1 MFHNYLVT
9 VGIKGTQADEVAA
22 AKSVCRQFDK
32 GYSFDQ
38 IAMALLLVD
47 NGMTAEQKGQFI
59 GVSVSWWCPQHQ
71 VALHAGVSEK

>member
-1 MFHNYLVT
+1 MPAV
-9 VGIKGTQADEVAA
+9 
-22 AKSVCRQFDK
+22 DK

-71 VALHAGVSEK
+71 AALHAGVSEK

>member
-1 MFHNYLVT
+1 MNE
-9 VGIKGTQADEVAA
+9 EVQIGRGKRGRRA
-22 AKSVCRQFDK
+22 
-32 GYSFDQ
+32 YSFDQ